1 MTSSLHESAGRA
13 SSPSVPGRQR
23 RAGRTTAVALLAALA
38 VSGATA
44 LPAQAA
50 EAQDPSDDIGFLYAA
65 AVGERV
71 AREAYRLG
79 ARQVRPSERAAFKE
93 ARSKKSASIRALSRA
108 LGEDAPTN
116 ADLKIVI
123 PAKRLADRAAVL
135 ELVRELETSLVG
147 LGRAGL
153 ADATDLTVRRSMA
166 GLVLTDA
173 QLLTRVRGFQRRDPI
188 RVPGRVSV
196 ERIGDKLDGFLVAPD
211 EA

>member
-1 MTSSLHESAGRA
+1 MTSPLHESAGRA
-13 SSPSVPGRQR
+13 PSPVVGRPR
-23 RAGRTTAVALLAALA
+23 RTGRATVVALLAALA
-38 VSGATA
+38 VSGAA
-44 LPAQAA
+44 APAQAA

-79 ARQVRPSERAAFKE
+79 ARQVRPSERAAFRE
-93 ARSKKSASIRALSRA
+93 ARRRKSASIRALSRT

-123 PAKRLADRAAVL
+123 PVTRLANRAAVL
-135 ELVRELETSLVG
+135 ELIRELETSLVG
-147 LGRAGL
+147 LGRSGL
-153 ADATDLTVRRSMA
+153 ADATDPTVRRSMA
-166 GLVLTDA
+166 GLVLADA

-196 ERIGDKLDGFLVAPD
+196 ERIGTKLDGFLAAPD
-211 EA
+211 QA

>member
-1 MTSSLHESAGRA
+1 MTSNPPASSGRA
-13 SSPSVPGRQR
+13 SSPVAGRQR
-23 RAGRTTAVALLAALA
+23 RTGRATAVALLAALA
-38 VSGATA
+38 VSGTGAV
-44 LPAQAA
+44 PAQAA
-50 EAQDPSDDIGFLYAA
+50 EVQEPADDIGFLYAA

-71 AREAYRLG
+71 VREAYRLG
-79 ARQVRPSERAAFKE
+79 ARHVRPSERAAFRE
-93 ARSKKSASIRALSRA
+93 ARSTKSASIRALSRA

-123 PAKRLADRAAVL
+123 PAKRLADRASVL
-135 ELVRELETSLVG
+135 ELIRELETSLVG

-196 ERIGDKLDGFLVAPD
+196 ERIGTKLDGFLVAPD
-211 EA
+211 QA